1 MKRYY
6 GHTLHSLCKT
16 LALGRGRGASLT
28 EMSNG
33 AYQPMMRLL
42 GARWKPRSR
51 GGPLRLL
58 EKAVGNAQVRAR

>member
-6 GHTLHSLCKT
+6 GHTLHSLCKA
-16 LALGRGRGASLT
+16 LALGRGRSASFT
-28 EMSNG
+28 EMFTG
-33 AYQPMMRLL
+33 AYQPMMRVL
-42 GARWKPRSR
+42 GARWKPRSP